1 MSMVKTRFAPSPT
14 GLMHIGGVRTALY
27 EYLVAKKGNGTFV
40 LRIEDTDRNRFVE
53 GATEDII
60 ASLKWLG
67 LNFDDLV
74 IQSERKNLYQKY
86 AKELVEKGAAYEKDG
101 AIWLKVPTEG
111 KVEYTD
117 LVGNRKITFDLKEQK
132 DFVLLKSDGFPTY
145 HLAHVVDDHLMETT
159 PVIRADEW
167 LPSTPKHILTFKAF
181 GWEVPQYAHLPLI
194 LGTDRSKLSKR
205 HGAKSVSEFRK
216 DGFLPEAILNYMAF
230 LGWTPPSGRETLTL
244 EEMIAEFDIKDVHI
258 APAVFDITK
267 LEWMNGEYIRKSEN
281 SKLKT
286 QILNYL
292 KEISEGVLEHPTEEE
307 IEKVIPLVKERIKK
321 LSDFIPLTDFLW
333 EKPEYDQAQF
343 QKVFQTASGR
353 INIKDQKDV
362 LEKILQELQKMER
375 PWKTDVFEKNFRDLA
390 GSLGFK
396 AGNIFQLI
404 RVAVSGQTVT
414 PPLFESIQILGEEEV
429 IKRVIEAKTFLQ
441 SNPVA

>member
-1 MSMVKTRFAPSPT
+1 MVKTRFAPSPT